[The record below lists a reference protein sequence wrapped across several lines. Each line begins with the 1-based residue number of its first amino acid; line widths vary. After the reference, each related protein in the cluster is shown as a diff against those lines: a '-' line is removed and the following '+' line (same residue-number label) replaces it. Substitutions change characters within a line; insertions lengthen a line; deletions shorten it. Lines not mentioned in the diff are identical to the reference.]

1 VAAGTF
7 DVFDPFEITVLSLQD
22 GKDMLNIPQVTTTYD
37 SELLAWIASIQSSLE
52 RYTGGPIVNRQ
63 VTERAEVTASYTAI
77 CLRQRPVV
85 SVASITPDSGA
96 ALSITDL
103 KVDTNAGVVRRAL
116 NLPFYM
122 VTGGPPYV
130 TVAYTAGWGTAVPP
144 AFNSFARIVLDNLWQ
159 TQRGPASMPMGG
171 EEAVSVPGFAFLI
184 PRRAAELLNGSYN
197 GLPFTAEAYL

>member
-1 VAAGTF
+1 
-7 DVFDPFEITVLSLQD
+7 
-22 GKDMLNIPQVTTTYD
+22 
-37 SELLAWIASIQSSLE
+37 
-52 RYTGGPIVNRQ
+52 
-63 VTERAEVTASYTAI
+63 
-77 CLRQRPVV
+77 VV